1 MKDFWGIG
9 GYTRPADGFLSF
21 EHLSF
26 VTSLMVVMITLAV
39 VLGLK
44 YKSRPYEERN
54 KVLIVAAL
62 LMDSLEIFKIVFM
75 CIRSSDPMLWRYELP
90 LFLCSIQ
97 LIALPLAAFSK
108 GRVKEATLDFVF
120 IFGILGAVLGT
131 YGAGNNYGSYPAICF
146 DNVISGLTHCTA
158 GFASLY
164 IGISNM
170 KSMKKRNIF
179 SVFFILTSFCAAAHL
194 ANEILD
200 YNYMFLVRGDGT
212 PYEILYSLV
221 NGHSVFYPLG
231 VIVMFLVYISA
242 FYGIYYLATGR
253 KAEKKQ

>member
-75 CIRSSDPMLWRYELP
+75 CI
-90 LFLCSIQ
+90 
-97 LIALPLAAFSK
+97 
-108 GRVKEATLDFVF
+108 
-120 IFGILGAVLGT
+120 
-131 YGAGNNYGSYPAICF
+131 
-146 DNVISGLTHCTA
+146 
-158 GFASLY
+158 
-164 IGISNM
+164 
-170 KSMKKRNIF
+170 
-179 SVFFILTSFCAAAHL
+179 
-194 ANEILD
+194 
-200 YNYMFLVRGDGT
+200 
-212 PYEILYSLV
+212 
-221 NGHSVFYPLG
+221 
-231 VIVMFLVYISA
+231 
-242 FYGIYYLATGR
+242 
-253 KAEKKQ
+253 